1 MRQARHILGI
11 GLAALAS
18 LSFAGCASQQQG
30 SDFWMDHFVFVSSR
44 SGANDIYISD
54 MQGQNVR
61 QLTNDATDDAT
72 PRVGIDGRIVFSS
85 RRTGTWQLYSMDWD
99 GSDLKALT
107 SDPAVNNYR
116 PFPAPD
122 GRIVFISDRFVK
134 PHVFSMNPDGSD
146 VRRLTF
152 GSVYNDYPVVGD
164 DGHIYFTSSRSSKW
178 EIWKMGP
185 DGTMPTQL
193 TSSTKNIKEIALV
206 SPTYPD
212 KDARFTNRTTMLPTF
227 GFYTQPRI
235 VFSASS
241 SEGGN
246 FGIYRMN
253 RDGSDLRELTANQMF
268 LNRSPV
274 MWPNGRIL
282 FTSDR
287 SGSTDVWSMSPD
299 GRDPRPVIADPAY
312 DSTS

>member
-1 MRQARHILGI
+1 MRQVRHLFAISLV
-11 GLAALAS
+11 GLAL
-18 LSFAGCASQQQG
+18 AGCASQQAG
-30 SDFWMDHFVFVSSR
+30 SDFWMNHLVFVSSR
-44 SGANDIYISD
+44 SGANDIYLSD
-54 MQGQNVR
+54 MQGRSVR
-61 QLTNDATDDAT
+61 QLTHDATDDAT
-72 PRVGIDGRIVFSS
+72 PRVGIDGRIVFAS
-85 RRTGTWQLYSMDWD
+85 RRTGTWQIYSMDWD
-99 GSDLKALT
+99 GSHLKALT
-107 SDPAVNNYR
+107 SEPGVNNYR

-122 GRIVFISDRFVK
+122 GRVVFVSDRFVK
-134 PHVFSMNPDGSD
+134 PHVFSMNSDGSD
-146 VRRLTF
+146 LKRLTF

-185 DGTMPTQL
+185 DGSMPTQL
-193 TSSTKNIKEIALV
+193 TSSSKNIKEIALV
-206 SPTYPD
+206 SPAYPD
-212 KDARFTNRTTMLPTF
+212 KDARFTNRSMMLPVF

-235 VFSASS
+235 IFSASS
-241 SEGGN
+241 SQGGN
-246 FGIYRMN
+246 LGIYRMN

-299 GRDPRPVIADPAY
+299 GMDARQIIADPAY